1 MQLNLKFV
9 LFLSINKSCG
19 LLLVKPFPPR
29 FWPCCRPFPASR
41 GPRVEPS
48 SRGDP
53 GPDTPGVSCQGGRA
67 PARAPFP
74 FSRLVQSFGGRP
86 RGSGLGL
93 SVGTHGP
100 CEGSG
105 AGGAGPWLRRALPG
119 GLPRPRCPLGLSR
132 RHGAGR
138 GSRTGGC
145 GGSPALGGGS
155 GAPPGL
161 EPGLKPRPRPPPSPW
176 QPPTSP
182 SPRQPSP
189 APLRRLGN
197 RRPRPLVAGCSAQCA
212 CAPRSC

>member
-53 GPDTPGVSCQGGRA
+53 GPDTPGVSCRGGRA

-93 SVGTHGP
+93 SVGTHGL
-100 CEGSG
+100 CEGSRLEARG
-105 AGGAGPWLRRALPG
+105 RGSAGRCLGASHGPADPWASAGGTGPGGGAEPAAAGGA
-119 GLPRPRCPLGLSR
+119 RPRGRQRGP
-132 RHGAGR
+132 AG
-138 GSRTGGC
+138 
-145 GGSPALGGGS
+145 
-155 GAPPGL
+155 
-161 EPGLKPRPRPPPSPW
+161 PRARPK
-176 QPPTSP
+176 
-182 SPRQPSP
+182 
-189 APLRRLGN
+189 A
-197 RRPRPLVAGCSAQCA
+197 
-212 CAPRSC
+212 